1 MRNLTAALLFVFAA
15 LWALVAPDAIAW
27 HERHVADYAQNSIM
41 RLTIHLEDGREGT
54 CSGFVI
60 QPGIVMTAKHCT
72 EDGPVTA
79 DDKPTTLIARDDLYD
94 LALLATDTG
103 NRPALQLRSSGLLRG
118 EHVTAIG
125 YAGGQ
130 GFLAQMPGSVMLLR
144 ARVEADIAP
153 CVIMSYIGIPGMS
166 GGPIIDSR
174 GLVVSVVSRGITGI
188 ACGMSPELLHAF
200 LYGAP

>member
-1 MRNLTAALLFVFAA
+1 MKALIVSLMAWSLLCAV
-15 LWALVAPDAIAW
+15 LVPEMIVARQ
-27 HERHVADYAQNSIM
+27 RHVADRAQNSIM
-41 RLTIHLEDGREGT
+41 RLTIHMPDGREGT
-54 CSGFVI
+54 CTGFVI
-60 QPGIVMTAKHCT
+60 APGVVMTAKHCT

-79 DDKPTTLIARDDLYD
+79 DDKPTVLVAQDALYD

-103 NRPALQLRSSGLLRG
+103 SRPALSLRASGLLRG

-144 ARVEADIAP
+144 ARVENDIAP

-166 GGPIIDSR
+166 GGPIIDAR
-174 GLVVSVVSRGITGI
+174 GYVVSVVSRGITGI